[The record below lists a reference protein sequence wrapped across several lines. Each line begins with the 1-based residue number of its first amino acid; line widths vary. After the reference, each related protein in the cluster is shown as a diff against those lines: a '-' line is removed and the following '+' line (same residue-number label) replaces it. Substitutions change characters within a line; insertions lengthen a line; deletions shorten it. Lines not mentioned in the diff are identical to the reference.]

1 MKTILSAISSH
12 PLQFR
17 AMMTTRSQLSAAI
30 LISLATL
37 ATASGQ
43 APLWS
48 PHVVRP
54 VEKYD
59 NPPALIYRLD
69 TSPRMI
75 SPHGVFTSYQVN
87 VDANGNN
94 IVGDAANECSIS
106 VDPTNGNKM
115 VIGWR
120 QFNNVTSNFR
130 QGGWGYTTD
139 AGLHWTFPGVLENN
153 VFRSDPVTGSN
164 ETGTFFYLSL
174 LESFCENMYQS
185 TNGGQSWTELQPD
198 GQADGGDKQWFTIDK
213 TNGPGHGFQYQSS
226 DGINCS
232 GNGVQFQRST
242 DGGVTWQAPIIIPS
256 GPTDGT
262 LDVDTNGNLF
272 IGGEGN
278 TFSCVRSS
286 NAQIGGQTP
295 TFDRV
300 TQNINM
306 GGDLNGGG
314 INPAGL
320 DGMLFLAIDR
330 SGGATNNNIYMLASV
345 LPPGRSTTDVMFV
358 RSTDGGLTFSAPHRI
373 NDDGLTNKWHWFG
386 TFSVAPN
393 GRLDAVWY
401 DSRNAANNTD
411 SQLFYSWSTDAG
423 VTWSPNVSV
432 SNAFIPSEGY
442 PNQNKIGD
450 YITIVS
456 DNTGGNVAYSATFN
470 FNPNRSQHEEDIYYV
485 RVSPSGGST
494 PTPTPTASP
503 SPTATATA
511 SPTPTLT
518 PTVTPTAT
526 AIFTPTATATGTAT
540 ATATPTATA
549 TATPSSTLTPTPT
562 ATATATITPRPTPT
576 PRAQATPR
584 PRPTPPPRP

>member
-1 MKTILSAISSH
+1 V
-12 PLQFR
+12 QFR

-526 AIFTPTATATGTAT
+526 ATFTPTATATGTAT